1 MRVAAYAVIVEDG
14 PDGPGSEQVTGPR
27 MLLAHWNEAGR
38 TGWTLPGGGIDPG
51 EDPADAAVREVMEE
65 TGFEAVLDGLLGVD
79 SVVWPPER
87 RISAGRGPMHAL
99 RIVYRAH
106 VVGGA
111 LRDEVGGTTD
121 TAAWVALADV
131 DGLERVSLVDVARR
145 MAGML
150 DGDQPG

>member
-1 MRVAAYAVIVEDG
+1 MRVAAYAVIVEQG
-14 PDGPGSEQVTGPR
+14 ASGPGSEQVAGPR
-27 MLLAHWNEAGR
+27 MLLAHWNEGGH

-65 TGFEAVLDGLLGVD
+65 TGHEAELDALLGLD
-79 SVVWPPER
+79 SVVFPAER
-87 RISAGRGPMHAL
+87 RIAAGDGPLHAL

-111 LRDEVGGTTD
+111 IRDEVGGTTD
-121 TAAWVALADV
+121 AARWFALEDV
-131 DGLERVSLVDVARR
+131 DALKKVSLVDVSLR

-150 DGDQPG
+150 D